1 MGIKEIHYHEAR
13 LVSTAQFENARVEV
27 GVTYSVEQSEV
38 AETVLDTAKDF
49 VREALAARIVE
60 IMDKSDRGV
69 EDERKAQITRK
80 FALQKTVRKRDGDC

>member
-1 MGIKEIHYHEAR
+1 MIKEIHYHEAR

-27 GVTYSVEQSEV
+27 GVTYSVEQPEL
-38 AETVLDTAKDF
+38 AEATLNAAQDF

-69 EDERKAQITRK
+69 EEERQAVIKRK
-80 FALQKTVRKRDGDC
+80 FALQSVRKKA